1 MGSES
6 VNAYSLKF
14 TRYRAI
20 VIVQLLSQV
29 QLFAAPLLQHARL
42 PCLSLFPG
50 VCSNSY
56 QLSWWCHP
64 IISSSVV
71 LLLLP
76 PSIFPIIRVLSN
88 ECALHIRWPSTGAST
103 SASVLPKNI
112 EDWSHLGSTGLISLL
127 LERLSRVFSNN
138 TV

>member
-29 QLFAAPLLQHARL
+29 QLFAATLLQHARL

-56 QLSWWCHP
+56 QLS
-64 IISSSVV
+64 
-71 LLLLP
+71 
-76 PSIFPIIRVLSN
+76 
-88 ECALHIRWPSTGAST
+88 
-103 SASVLPKNI
+103 
-112 EDWSHLGSTGLISLL
+112 
-127 LERLSRVFSNN
+127 
-138 TV
+138 